1 MTTEPTLALANHV
14 HKISYDDLPQK
25 AIDNAKLAI
34 LDTIGVMFAGSQH
47 KVAGIVADYVRA
59 ACATG
64 TRAFCDG
71 YSDNA

>member
-1 MTTEPTLALANHV
+1 MTPEPTLALANHV

-34 LDTIGVMFAGSQH
+34 LDTIGVMFA
-47 KVAGIVADYVRA
+47 VRSTKSRA
-59 ACATG
+59 LSLITCAPHARQG
-64 TRAFCDG
+64 REHSCDG